1 MKKNISILFVIVIGF
16 ISILF
21 VGCKKASD
29 VNMESVSYQDSFAV
43 ASPKMMKASGS
54 VKSSARNVV
63 SEVAVEESANISNNS
78 STNTRKLIRDGYL
91 QIEVKDLASSEEV
104 CKEWID
110 KNGGYISNSNSNER
124 TLNITLRIPAKNF
137 DAALN
142 DLTLIGKVEEKNIS
156 SQDVTDRFYDL
167 STRLETRK
175 ILHKR
180 LLSYLENAKTVEEM
194 VSVERQINDV
204 QSDIESMEGQLN
216 RLTNQIDFCTLR
228 INMHLP
234 YNTTSQ
240 GYQWPSWT
248 DNFKELFSEIINFF
262 TTLIMVLIK
271 IIIFGVPIVL
281 ICALLYWLTFGKL
294 GLIKKLFKKLHK

>member
-1 MKKNISILFVIVIGF
+1 MRKKLSILFLITIIFFAF
-16 ISILF
+16 I
-21 VGCKKASD
+21 GCKKSS
-29 VNMESVSYQDSFAV
+29 VESIATTSYQDSFAV
-43 ASPKMMKASGS
+43 SSPKMMKASGA
-54 VKSSARNVV
+54 VKSNARNVV
-63 SEVAVEESANISNNS
+63 AETAVEESSSKLNNS
-78 STNTRKLIRDGYL
+78 NTNERKLIRDGYL
-91 QIEVKDLASSEEV
+91 QIEVKDLASSEEL
-104 CKEWID
+104 CKKWVD
-110 KNGGYISNSNSNER
+110 KNGGYISNSNANER
-124 TLNITLRIPAKNF
+124 SLNITLRIPAKDF

-228 INMHLP
+228 IYMHLP
-234 YNTTSQ
+234 HNTTNQ

-248 DNFKELFSEIINFF
+248 DNFKELFSEIICFF
-262 TTLIMVLIK
+262 TGLIMILIK
-271 IIIFGVPIVL
+271 IIIFGVPIIL
-281 ICALLYWLTFGKL
+281 ICALLYWLSFGKI